1 MAFPLS
7 LYVSLTLFQ
16 VFRIVSTPVPDRVL
30 DPNVQTCAQVM
41 TLQLHRKVQKM
52 NMTQRKLAK
61 MLYDCS
67 LFWEGV
73 WMSDMGSQAR
83 GPCVFDSD
91 LRQFHHLPPQSTWMI
106 CVCARDSPDSNYK
119 HSTTFIHVASIP
131 LERVFFGLL
140 TIKSRQN

>member
-16 VFRIVSTPVPDRVL
+16 VFRVVSAPVPDRAL

-41 TLQLHRKVQKM
+41 SLQLHRKVQKM
-52 NMTQRKLAK
+52 NLTQRKLAK
-61 MLYDCS
+61 MLYYCS

-73 WMSDMGSQAR
+73 WMSDVCSQAR

-91 LRQFHHLPPQSTWMI
+91 LRQFHHLRPQSTWTSV
-106 CVCARDSPDSNYK
+106 CVTGIRQTQTMNTVL
-119 HSTTFIHVASIP
+119 HS
-131 LERVFFGLL
+131 
-140 TIKSRQN
+140 